1 MRRPSAKRH
10 HEYRSVRATEKEIEM
25 AQSIISATPAVMA
38 MNVHVT
44 GRRVLATIVDGIV
57 LGVLFAV
64 VSILF
69 GESSTSGTS
78 VNFSMGTFPT
88 LGIFILAMAYY
99 ILMEGYLGQT
109 LGKMLL
115 GIKVVRED
123 TGEVPGIRVAAIRSV
138 LRIVDGLFSYLVAFV
153 TVLISGKNQRLGD
166 MVAHTL
172 VVRK

>member
-64 VSILF
+64 VAILF